1 MKQFEIVITTKVS
14 RHVFISAEDEKG
26 AIDRVWEH
34 MDEIMAWESMDSEIE
49 VNIVGEDK

>member
-14 RHVFISAEDEKG
+14 RHVFISAEDERG
-26 AIDRVWEH
+26 AIDRVWED
-34 MDEIMAWESMDSEIE
+34 MDEIMQWESMDSETE